1 MTVNIALIIALFIS
15 MGINIFVSWYVRDIL
30 GRLTWISRNI
40 NDIAEMVQAYRN
52 HIKNIYTLEKFYGDQ
67 EIQGLLEHTTLF
79 LEELEQYQETVLE
92 LEPVQYEE
100 NNEENQDA
108 EKEKNT
114 IQEDVLYAGTRRRNS

>member
-1 MTVNIALIIALFIS
+1 

-40 NDIAEMVQAYRN
+40 NDIAEMVQTYRN

-108 EKEKNT
+108 EKEKDT